1 MLENFQWWNKKIEI
15 KTSNQHVRIFSLV
28 LQFHLNETAVFFL
41 ETENQT
47 QESILGSRDIHLS
60 FIHSTKILVVI
71 LNYLNETKT
80 KYDLCLHCLFSCM
93 GYEKARP
100 PAFSMKEIPNIHAIV
115 AILRNI
121 QL

>member
-60 FIHSTKILVVI
+60 FMHSTK
-71 LNYLNETKT
+71 
-80 KYDLCLHCLFSCM
+80 
-93 GYEKARP
+93 
-100 PAFSMKEIPNIHAIV
+100 
-115 AILRNI
+115 
-121 QL
+121 